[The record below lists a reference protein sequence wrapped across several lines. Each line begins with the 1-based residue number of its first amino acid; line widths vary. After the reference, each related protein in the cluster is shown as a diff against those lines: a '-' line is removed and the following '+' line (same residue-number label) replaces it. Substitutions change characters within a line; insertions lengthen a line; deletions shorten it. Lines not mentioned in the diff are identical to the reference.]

1 MNPNDD
7 NSEAFYD
14 YGDDPFSKPSK
25 QSTDSDRKQLVQKF
39 KKMLKSE
46 AERDGNTICPVEI
59 VGKKIATTFWGKGWI
74 DHLEQHHD
82 YERRL
87 PGGKTLVNSG
97 CVVHLEIES
106 GLIFAK
112 VVDSELWE
120 VHIRVAKLDADKWQ
134 NIITSCTSE
143 ITSIL
148 DLLKG
153 QLSQNVVNIIADRNS
168 GVFPSPGDL
177 KMSCSCVDDVSVCK
191 HVAAALY
198 GVGHRLDTS
207 PELFFTLRSI
217 DQKALIKGTSEH
229 LISEAADVSRGL
241 DADELKDLF
250 GVEFDLN

>member
-134 NIITSCTSE
+134 NIITS
-143 ITSIL
+143 
-148 DLLKG
+148 
-153 QLSQNVVNIIADRNS
+153 
-168 GVFPSPGDL
+168 DL